1 MFSSS
6 LHNESTFYP
15 KFVNDLRNAEDE
27 VIIES
32 PFITSGRMK
41 KLFPIFRSLVKKDV
55 QIYVVTRDPSEHLQ
69 PMNFQAERE
78 IRRFENVGVE
88 KISMR
93 KNAYKYVFSLL
104 VLFSVFHIVRDVQQ
118 GFGLSSFA
126 TDVVVLEKN
135 WCGSYC
141 DFITYPFEIV
151 ILLGSLAQLIW
162 GWNRKLAYLIISI
175 FFVWVGMFLYDY
187 LIFNT

>member
-27 VIIES
+27 VVIES

-41 KLFPIFRSLVKKDV
+41 KIFPIFRSLVKKGV

-78 IRRFENVGVE
+78 IRRFEDLGVQVF
-88 KISMR
+88 I
-93 KNAYKYVFSLL
+93 YKRN
-104 VLFSVFHIVRDVQQ
+104 HH
-118 GFGLSSFA
+118 
-126 TDVVVLEKN
+126 
-135 WCGSYC
+135 
-141 DFITYPFEIV
+141 
-151 ILLGSLAQLIW
+151 
-162 GWNRKLAYLIISI
+162 RKLAIIDRKVLWEGSLNI
-175 FFVWVGMFLYDY
+175 LSQNDSREFMRRIVGEKTAQETLEFINLKRH
-187 LIFNT
+187 F